1 MNEYKVYPKQFLSTN
16 MLVDKNRCFVI
27 MPFEEKL
34 NYVYGKIKKE
44 LSSKGFI
51 CNRIDEIGGSTPIIS
66 KILNEM
72 LRSRYIIADL
82 TDCNPNVFYELG
94 VAHCFKDAQNIII
107 LKQKGSKIPFDV
119 THLTYIEYERDN
131 LFFLTSSI
139 LDAINE
145 TKYVVDLE
153 NALELRGIISTVKN
167 CDYSFVDFLQV
178 QLSDDI
184 SFLTR
189 ILLNEHIQNCYSEN
203 DIECLL
209 SKYQNTFHEVVILK
223 NSSIIEEWIKCYSEI
238 LISCDMFN
246 VSQKF
251 VESFLGAYMF
261 EGLLTKAN
269 ILEAQTEFAV
279 SLANSKKY
287 ISIVIPWIISYLSH
301 SQSASIDLNRY
312 KVEAYLMTE
321 KDKDINQIIINAVFD
336 KNCYVRE
343 HISDIIGEKKLSD
356 AAENLCTQLRCE
368 ENFFVAVSII
378 EALGKINCQKS
389 LSIINDWVQ
398 ENKNKIIEEKQFFV
412 LKHVRIV
419 LSKLVGDNDLDVINN
434 FDNEFQ
440 IYLKDYF
447 IL

>member
-51 CNRIDEIGGSTPIIS
+51 CNRVDEIGGSTPIIS

-178 QLSDDI
+178 QFSDDI

-209 SKYQNTFHEVVILK
+209 SKYQNTFHEVAILK
-223 NSSIIEEWIKCYSEI
+223 NSSITEEWIKCYSEI

-261 EGLLTKAN
+261 EGLLTKVN
-269 ILEAQTEFAV
+269 VLEAQTEFAV

-389 LSIINDWVQ
+389 LSLINDWVQ